1 MKTLRKLTYQLVE
14 SEERGH
20 LIRKLLDKGVGFREE
35 EEFLK
40 KERSKVKGGRVF
52 DEKKLTIKLAM
63 GEKMKDNYKLL
74 DKLRRQ
80 KAKLTKRVV
89 SMVGQ
94 ESTVWRTFLASVKR
108 GSYAIRGEAR
118 VKMRNKL
125 RFLVNKYG
133 RKEDSQVRK

>member
-1 MKTLRKLTYQLVE
+1 MVKQTTQSHLSQPQEAEKDMKTLRKLTYQLVE

-74 DKLRRQ
+74 DKF
-80 KAKLTKRVV
+80 VCV
-89 SMVGQ
+89 
-94 ESTVWRTFLASVKR
+94 
-108 GSYAIRGEAR
+108 IR
-118 VKMRNKL
+118 
-125 RFLVNKYG
+125 LVNV
-133 RKEDSQVRK
+133 VRIMTA